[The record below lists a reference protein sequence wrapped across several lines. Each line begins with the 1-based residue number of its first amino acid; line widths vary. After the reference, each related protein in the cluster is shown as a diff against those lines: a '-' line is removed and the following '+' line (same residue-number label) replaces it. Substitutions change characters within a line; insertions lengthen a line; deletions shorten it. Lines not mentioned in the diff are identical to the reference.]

1 MDPLRGVE
9 NSQLCTG
16 GVSHLSWGLWS
27 SGLVCDGPSQPKERH
42 CSSPIS
48 PRNRM
53 IRPML
58 PPFPPL
64 FGQDFD
70 ATRRIRTKR
79 SGFLHLHAV
88 YTSRLFSAVF
98 CFVLIFVLWTVSAVG
113 CGRVSPRPAHSSAA
127 GVIAK
132 SYSCYIAYLH
142 NSKCQSYTQCN
153 SEHDPETET

>member
-1 MDPLRGVE
+1 MIRSRTLRTERAASCDPDKP
-9 NSQLCTG
+9 QK
-16 GVSHLSWGLWS
+16 SHDTTH
-27 SGLVCDGPSQPKERH
+27 VTAI
-42 CSSPIS
+42 SPIIW
-48 PRNRM
+48 PR
-53 IRPML
+53 
-58 PPFPPL
+58 F
-64 FGQDFD
+64 
-70 ATRRIRTKR
+70 RRHSEDLRTKR

-142 NSKCQSYTQCN
+142 NSKYQYLAKLHAIRI
-153 SEHDPETET
+153 SEHDSETET